1 MLEGGLWQELLDRL
15 NSLRPL
21 ASQDAEQAAADFL
34 DERFLGLGPKQS
46 RNLLQALGLTCY
58 EVPIDSRVTKWLND
72 FGFPIPLSP
81 AGLAD
86 RNYYKL
92 VSSGIQ
98 ALCAAAEVKPCLL
111 DAAIFSSFDNGRWNA
126 ANMEEWGYTGA

>member
-1 MLEGGLWQELLDRL
+1 MLRGSYRQPRDQVAERL
-15 NSLRPL
+15 RLSNSSL
-21 ASQDAEQAAADFL
+21 
-34 DERFLGLGPKQS
+34 
-46 RNLLQALGLTCY
+46 
-58 EVPIDSRVTKWLND
+58 
-72 FGFPIPLSP
+72 